1 MSELNGAVLI
11 GGRSRRMGRE
21 KASLLG
27 PDGRTISARIAATLR
42 EAGASRVCAVGG
54 ERDPQLGLPWLPDLR
69 PGRGPLAGIESA
81 LQEGGW
87 WWVVAC
93 DLPGVSTAD
102 LQRLAAARVEDRP
115 AVAWVEG
122 RCQPLL
128 GLYGPGQLAPVRL
141 ALDAGRS
148 RAVETV
154 GTLDPVRVDL
164 GPLANLNT
172 PEEFARWEHDVA
184 GDEASP

>member
-11 GGRSRRMGRE
+11 GGRSRRMGRD

-27 PDGRTISARIAATLR
+27 PDGRTLCARIAATLCD
-42 EAGASRVCAVGG
+42 AGAERVCAVGG

-69 PGRGPLAGIESA
+69 PGSGPLAGIEAA
-81 LQEGGW
+81 LEEGGW

-93 DLPGVSTAD
+93 DLPGVSVAD
-102 LQRLAAARVEDRP
+102 LQRLTAARRETRP
-115 AVAWVEG
+115 AVAWLEG

-128 GLYGPGQLAPVRL
+128 GLYGPAQLAPVRA
-141 ALDAGRS
+141 ALDAGRA
-148 RAVETV
+148 RAVEVV
-154 GTLDPVRVDL
+154 GTWDPVRVDL

-172 PEEFARWEHDVA
+172 PEDLAAWEQDVA
-184 GDEASP
+184 GEGTSP